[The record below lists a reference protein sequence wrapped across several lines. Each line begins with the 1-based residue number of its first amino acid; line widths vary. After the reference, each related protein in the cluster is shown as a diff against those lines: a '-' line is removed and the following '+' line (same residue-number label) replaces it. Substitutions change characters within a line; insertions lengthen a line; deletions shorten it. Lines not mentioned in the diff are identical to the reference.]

1 MPKPAPIKVVRRHP
15 TKTKDDFAVSNHGS
29 IFLLKPIT
37 PAAIKWVECCIG
49 ADNGFQPY
57 YPTAIIEPRFMD
69 DVLVGIRNL
78 GLVAR

>member
-1 MPKPAPIKVVRRHP
+1 MPKPAPIKVKRRHP

-29 IFLLKPIT
+29 IFLLRPIT
-37 PAAIKWVECCIG
+37 QAGVDWVQAHIG